1 MKIRTFLLFA
11 IVCIS
16 FIGMVWYDL
25 LLFISVSLLVLAKSL
40 GGLADGYIMGDVLDA
55 AKLFLL
61 AWLFTASFLK
71 SNSILN
77 VEMKT
82 LGDIDSI
89 GSGE

>member
-25 LLFISVSLLVLAKSL
+25 LLFISVSLLALAKSH
-40 GGLADGYIMGDVLDA
+40 GSLADGYMMGAVLETVW
-55 AKLFLL
+55 LFLL
-61 AWLFTASFLK
+61 AWFFTASFLK
-71 SNSILN
+71 SRSILN
-77 VEMKT
+77 VELKN